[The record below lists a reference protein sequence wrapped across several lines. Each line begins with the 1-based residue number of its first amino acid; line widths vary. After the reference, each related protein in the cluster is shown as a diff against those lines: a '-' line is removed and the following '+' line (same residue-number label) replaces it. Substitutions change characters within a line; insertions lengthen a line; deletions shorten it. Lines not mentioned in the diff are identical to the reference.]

1 MIVRSAIPTDAEA
14 IATVHVRSW
23 QAGYRGLMADE
34 LLDGLSAAE
43 RVPRWRDAVAGHA
56 EPGLL
61 LVAEHGTGVAGFC
74 AVAEPSRDED
84 ADPDVAEIGAIYVD
98 PDHWRVGV
106 GAALMEAALEHL
118 GSGDWREVT
127 LWVLEDNDAAIAF
140 YERFGFAPD
149 GAENFYEGSG
159 TTGIRLRRRLD
170 GR

>member
-1 MIVRSAIPTDAEA
+1 MIVRTAIPADAEA
-14 IATVHVRSW
+14 IAAVHVRSW
-23 QAGYRGLMADE
+23 QAGYRGLMPDQ

-43 RVPRWRDAVAGHA
+43 RVPRWRDVAGQA
-56 EPGLL
+56 GPGVL

-98 PDHWRVGV
+98 PGHWRTGV
-106 GAALMEAALEHL
+106 GAALMEAALAHL
-118 GSGDWREVT
+118 NNRDWREVT

-140 YERFGFAPD
+140 YARFGFAPD
-149 GAENFYEGSG
+149 GAQNFYEGSG

-170 GR
+170 GP